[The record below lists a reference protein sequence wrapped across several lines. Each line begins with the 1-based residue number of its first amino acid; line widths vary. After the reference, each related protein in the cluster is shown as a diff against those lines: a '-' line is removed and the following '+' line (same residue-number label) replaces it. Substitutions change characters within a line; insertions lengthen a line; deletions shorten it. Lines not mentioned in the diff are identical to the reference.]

1 MNEKTKNRCPT
12 CECYECDCEECS
24 CDCHKEDDDIE
35 GVPVQMIEFLLI
47 FMIDKQIVN
56 QTQRFKDINRCL
68 YFAEKLHDQ
77 PAIPTEDGNQK
88 ITAYCKPVRK

>member
-1 MNEKTKNRCPT
+1 MNEKRKRCDT
-12 CECYECDCEECS
+12 CECYDCDCEECS

-56 QTQRFKDINRCL
+56 QTQRFKSIDRCL
-68 YFAEKLHDQ
+68 YFAERLHDQ
-77 PAIPTEDGNQK
+77 PQIPTEDGNQR